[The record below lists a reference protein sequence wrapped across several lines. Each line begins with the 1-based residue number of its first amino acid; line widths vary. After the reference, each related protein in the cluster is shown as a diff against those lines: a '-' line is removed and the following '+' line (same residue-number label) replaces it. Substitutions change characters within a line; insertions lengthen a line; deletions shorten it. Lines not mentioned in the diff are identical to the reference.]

1 MHEWEK
7 VVERLINGDVPA
19 ATEGAQLVVTDP
31 DGSEV
36 FRSALA
42 RHFRLDPEEDRL
54 LWVRPIAPGVT
65 DPSTREVVYSL
76 NACRRRALSWNEI
89 HVDGEVVH
97 LILESG
103 QIARIEQT
111 GEREAAELRSWDLFV
126 LGLSVEEEKSLE
138 ELAGDSWWGK
148 HS

>member
-7 VVERLINGDVPA
+7 VVERLLNGDGSPE
-19 ATEGAQLVVTDP
+19 TEGAQLVVTDP
-31 DGSEV
+31 DGGEV

-65 DPSTREVVYSL
+65 DPSTGEVIYSL
-76 NACRRRALSWNEI
+76 NACRRRALSWNGIQVE
-89 HVDGEVVH
+89 GEAVH

-103 QIARIEQT
+103 QVARIEQA
-111 GEREAAELRSWDLFV
+111 GERERVELLSWDLFV
-126 LGLSVEEEKSLE
+126 LGLSVEEERSLD
-138 ELAGDSWWGK
+138 ELGGDSWWGR

>member
-1 MHEWEK
+1 MYEWEK
-7 VVERLINGDVPA
+7 MVERLLNGDASPA
-19 ATEGAQLVVTDP
+19 AEGAQLVVTDP
-31 DGSEV
+31 DGDEV

-65 DPSTREVVYSL
+65 DPSTGEVVYNL

-89 HVDGEVVH
+89 QVEGEVVH
-97 LILESG
+97 LALESG
-103 QIARIEQT
+103 QIARIEQVE
-111 GEREAAELRSWDLFV
+111 GREEVELHSWDLFV
-126 LGLSVEEEKSLE
+126 LGLSVEEEKYLD
-138 ELAGDSWWGK
+138 ELDGDSWWGR